1 MTIHKNEVYFADL
14 SPVIGSEQGGIR
26 PVVIIQNDI
35 GNSVSPTVIVA
46 ALTSR
51 RKKLRMPTHVWVHL
65 EEGKMMKNSIALLEQ
80 IRTIDKSRLKKYI
93 GQVDQN
99 SANAIE
105 SASMISLGLDVD
117 KIHRRLYGE

>member
-51 RKKLRMPTHVWVHL
+51 RKKLRMPTHVRVHL
-65 EEGKMMKNSIALLEQ
+65 EKGRMMKNSIAMLEQ
-80 IRTIDKSRLKKYI
+80 VRTIDKSRLKNYVGI
-93 GQVDQN
+93 LDEA
-99 SANAIE
+99 SRNAIE
-105 SASMISLGLDVD
+105 SATLISLGLDVY
-117 KIHRRLYGE
+117 KIYRRLYGE

>member
-1 MTIHKNEVYFADL
+1 MTVHKNEVYFADL

-35 GNSVSPTVIVA
+35 GNQMSPTVIVA

-51 RKKLRMPTHVWVHL
+51 RKKLRMPTHVLVHL
-65 EEGKMMKNSIALLEQ
+65 EKGRMMKNSIAMLEQ
-80 IRTIDKSRLKKYI
+80 VRTIDKTRLKKYV
-93 GQVDQN
+93 GKVDQN